1 MSTSARPYHH
11 GDLRTRLLDVAEEL
25 LDEGG
30 VGALSLREVARR
42 ADVSHN
48 APYRHFAS
56 KDELLAALAAS
67 GFDQLAASRA
77 DISDPRD
84 ALVESG
90 LAYVRFALEHKALF
104 RLMFSGAT
112 DGESD
117 ESVASAASA
126 ATVMRGAFGDDTPG
140 DALISSWSFVHGLAG
155 LLLDDQVP
163 AGVRAGRDD
172 VALAR
177 DVLTL
182 TARALDAGF
191 RDAP

>member
-1 MSTSARPYHH
+1 MSTSTRPYHH
-11 GDLRTRLLDVAEEL
+11 RDLRSRLLDVAEEL
-25 LDEGG
+25 LEEGG

-67 GFDQLAASRA
+67 GFDKLAASRA
-77 DISDPRD
+77 AVTEPRD

-90 LAYVRFALEHKALF
+90 LAYVRFALAHRALF
-104 RLMFSGAT
+104 RLMFSGAAG
-112 DGESD
+112 GESD
-117 ESVASAASA
+117 ASVASAASA
-126 ATVMRGAFGDDTPG
+126 SGMMRAAFGDDTPS

-163 AGVRAGRDD
+163 AELRAGRDD
-172 VALAR
+172 EALAR
-177 DVLTL
+177 DILTL
-182 TARALDAGF
+182 TARALDTGEA
-191 RDAP
+191 

>member
-1 MSTSARPYHH
+1 MSTSARSYHH

-25 LDEGG
+25 LEEGG

-67 GFDQLAASRA
+67 GFDGLAASRA
-77 DISDPRD
+77 DISDPRN

-90 LAYVRFALEHKALF
+90 LAYVRFALEHRALF
-104 RLMFSGAT
+104 RLMFSGAAG
-112 DGESD
+112 GESG
-117 ESVASAASA
+117 ESVASEASA
-126 ATVMRGAFGDDTPG
+126 AAMMRGAFGDDTPG

-163 AGVRAGRDD
+163 AGLRVGRDD
-172 VALAR
+172 ETLAR

-182 TARALDAGF
+182 TARALDAGLA
-191 RDAP
+191 DTP

>member
-1 MSTSARPYHH
+1 MSTSARPYHR

-25 LDEGG
+25 LEEGG

-67 GFDQLAASRA
+67 GFDELAASRA

-90 LAYVRFALEHKALF
+90 LAYVRFALEHRALF
-104 RLMFSGAT
+104 RLMFSGAVG
-112 DGESD
+112 GESG
-117 ESVASAASA
+117 ESAASEVSA
-126 ATVMRGAFGDDTPG
+126 AAMMRGAFGDDTPG

-172 VALAR
+172 ETLAR

-182 TARALDAGF
+182 TARALDGSF